1 MPKIQKEI
9 QQYLCGGHRTCGR
22 LAIILTFT
30 LLFTLAKPSIQKCA
44 NVHKKYAKDSQLRGI
59 KRSCMGD
66 FYEDFD
72 CSQLEIY
79 KCPLRTRKMGIKIV
93 ECED

>member
-30 LLFTLAKPSIQKCA
+30 LLHTLAKPSIQKCA
-44 NVHKKYAKDSQLRGI
+44 NVHKKMRLQDKMI
-59 KRSCMGD
+59 VSC
-66 FYEDFD
+66 
-72 CSQLEIY
+72 
-79 KCPLRTRKMGIKIV
+79 V
-93 ECED
+93 EEELYGGLL